1 MRVFKAELEQISSIY
16 KFEVIIIH
24 TFNSIPWNLPTSDQF
39 DSITSLNLVIF
50 FFLIFSCRAP
60 VVFFNQD

>member
-24 TFNSIPWNLPTSDQF
+24 TFNSIPWNLPTSDQY
-39 DSITSLNLVIF
+39 DSIASLNLVIF
-50 FFLIFSCRAP
+50 FFLIFL
-60 VVFFNQD
+60 